1 MLLMSARMSPRE
13 LAQRTGTTE
22 TNIQEM
28 LAGKRKPEMW
38 ITNMLAKQ
46 AREIKKVTNGQ
57 D

>member
-1 MLLMSARMSPRE
+1 MMSARMSPRE

-22 TNIQEM
+22 ANIQEM

-46 AREIKKVTNGQ
+46 AKDIKKVTNGQ